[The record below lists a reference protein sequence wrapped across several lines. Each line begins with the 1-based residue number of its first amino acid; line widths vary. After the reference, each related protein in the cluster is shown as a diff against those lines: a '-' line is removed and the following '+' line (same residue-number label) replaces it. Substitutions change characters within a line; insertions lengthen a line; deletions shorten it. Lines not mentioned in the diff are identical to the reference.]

1 MLRTY
6 IISNIYFLWRTR
18 KLLGLNAKSKREIE
32 RYRAYVYAYIYN
44 IRVPPSPSVLPQAL
58 CPPDA
63 HKLHVPYLI
72 FDPLPVV
79 AAVVVAHY
87 KFFNRLRWAAAH
99 TGKTSKIRLPK
110 ATPSPPYPCPPH
122 PFARSCCKF
131 KYLKQSLLHPLAAPA
146 SATFLAIAR
155 PQLHSSSSF
164 DRPHPP
170 SGQDPKR
177 THTWLIFF
185 FISVFF
191 RPDLSS
197 MSVCR
202 RRLRLWLRFGFV
214 SNWQL
219 LAYFTWHRSL
229 NALKMHPTK
238 KSTT

>member
-1 MLRTY
+1 MYTHIY
-6 IISNIYFLWRTR
+6 IIYECRLRRLSSLKLSALRMPTNSTFLT
-18 KLLGLNAKSKREIE
+18 SSSIHCQSS
-32 RYRAYVYAYIYN
+32 
-44 IRVPPSPSVLPQAL
+44 PPSSS
-58 CPPDA
+58 
-63 HKLHVPYLI
+63 LI
-72 FDPLPVV
+72 IN
-79 AAVVVAHY
+79 
-87 KFFNRLRWAAAH
+87 FFNRLRWAAAH